1 MRNAPGEKK
10 EQKESRNMIQLY
22 CGEGKGKTTAAVGAA
37 VRAAGNDRNV
47 IFAQFMKGRPS
58 GELRI
63 LNEISRVKV
72 LRSDED
78 FGFFSGMSEAQKR
91 KLTEIHNRMLD
102 EIDALLGSGRADF
115 VILDEITHAVRYGLV
130 DVERLRH
137 ILMHGKKETAGD
149 TLREITEAAVEKN
162 CEIILTGRET
172 SEELLA
178 YSDYISEIRCVRHPF
193 QSGVAAR
200 PGIEY

>member
-1 MRNAPGEKK
+1 MSSKIEQLIDEIEEYIDGCKYQALSNTKIIVNK
-10 EQKESRNMIQLY
+10 E
-22 CGEGKGKTTAAVGAA
+22 
-37 VRAAGNDRNV
+37 
-47 IFAQFMKGRPS
+47 
-58 GELRI
+58 
-63 LNEISRVKV
+63 
-72 LRSDED
+72 
-78 FGFFSGMSEAQKR
+78 
-91 KLTEIHNRMLD
+91 

-193 QSGVAAR
+193 QRGVAAR